1 MSDPQILLEKYISL
15 PPGKCEAYI
24 EPLSDEIR
32 RLVKRSLVKRETGD
46 LEDFELDC
54 LLAIWTRIDAIK
66 RGVVETGIENIEAF
80 VRRAVHN
87 RYCDAIRRKRP
98 SWYNLKLEMLDTFS
112 GKLNIKGLSIWT
124 CDGSSERLC
133 GYEKW
138 EGRGGTGNA
147 KCRDIVDDP
156 KGFAYK
162 MLQNRDPSE
171 VPTSELVC
179 RILDWTR
186 GPIPIDDLVSCI
198 AALTDVRDTEPLSID
213 AQPDGDEDVDSPIDW
228 LVDVQTNV
236 ERQVIDSGWLDHVLE
251 WFWKEFM
258 LLAPKQRKAIMFG
271 MAVEQVMAIVSSIG
285 IVEVATSLELTTES
299 FAKLISRLPLP
310 DVVTGQEIGIPARS
324 VPSVRFKA
332 WRRIQRRSK
341 KSGVAVGQQD
351 LT

>member
-1 MSDPQILLEKYISL
+1 MSEPQRLLEKYISL
-15 PPGKCEAYI
+15 PPGRCEEYI

-32 RLVKRSLVKRETGD
+32 RLVRRSLVKRETAD

-66 RGVVETGIENIEAF
+66 RGVVETSIENIEAF

-112 GKLNIKGLSIWT
+112 GKLNIKGLAIWM
-124 CDGSSERLC
+124 CEGSSDRLC

-138 EGRGGTGNA
+138 EGRSGTGNGR
-147 KCRDIVDDP
+147 CREIVDDP
-156 KGFAYK
+156 KGFANR
-162 MLQNRDPSE
+162 MLQNRDPAE

-179 RILDWTR
+179 RILDWTK
-186 GPIPIDDLVSCI
+186 GPIAIDDLVSCI
-198 AALTDVRDTEPLSID
+198 AALTNVRDTEPLSID
-213 AQPDGDEDVDSPIDW
+213 AQPDGDEDVDSPINW
-228 LVDVQTNV
+228 LVDTHVGV
-236 ERQVIDSGWLDHVLE
+236 EQQVLDASWLDHILE
-251 WFWKEFM
+251 WFWKEFL

-271 MAVEQVMAIVSSIG
+271 MAAEQVMAIVSSIG
-285 IVEVATSLELTTES
+285 ISEVAESLEMSVES
-299 FAKLISRLPLP
+299 LVTLVSKLPLP
-310 DVVTGQEIGIPARS
+310 DVTTGEQIGIPARS

-341 KSGVAVGQQD
+341 KSGVAVS
-351 LT
+351 